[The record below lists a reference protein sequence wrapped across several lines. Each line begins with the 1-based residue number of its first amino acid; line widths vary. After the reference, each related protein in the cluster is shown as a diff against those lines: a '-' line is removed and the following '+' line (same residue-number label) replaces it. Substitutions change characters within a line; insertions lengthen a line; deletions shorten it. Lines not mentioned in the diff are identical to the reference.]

1 MKKLV
6 LSILIIFG
14 FAISSK
20 AQIQYYKTTAC
31 AFANIYNGKYHW
43 GEWQSSDMVLT
54 INLNND
60 VITIYSPK
68 IQIYKVYKV
77 GQIENGKTVGSQLTF
92 YVYDQ
97 DFDKGTIR
105 LRVAPD
111 RTSQIYI
118 DFSNI
123 AWVYNVIRTN

>member
-1 MKKLV
+1 MKKL
-6 LSILIIFG
+6 LILILIVFG
-14 FAISSK
+14 FTISSK
-20 AQIQYYKTTAC
+20 AQIQYYKTTAY

-43 GEWQSSDMVLT
+43 SEWQSSDIVIT

-68 IQIYKVYKV
+68 IQAYKVYKV
-77 GQIENGKTVGSQLTF
+77 GPIENGKTIGSQLTF

-97 DFDKGTIR
+97 DLDKGTIR
-105 LRVAPD
+105 LRIAPD
-111 RTSQIYI
+111 KTSQMYV
-118 DFSNI
+118 DFNNV

>member
-1 MKKLV
+1 MKKLLV
-6 LSILIIFG
+6 LLIFG
-14 FAISSK
+14 FALSSK
-20 AQIQYYKTTAC
+20 AQIQYYKTTAY
-31 AFANIYNGKYHW
+31 AYAKIYNNKYYW
-43 GEWQSSDMVLT
+43 SDWYNSNIVLT

-68 IQIYKVYKV
+68 IQSYKVYKV
-77 GQIENGKTVGSQLTF
+77 GSIENNRTIGSQLTF

-97 DFDKGTIR
+97 DFDRGTIR

-111 RTSQIYI
+111 KTSQIYV
-118 DFSNI
+118 DFSDV